1 MANIEQTTT
10 QVVKTATGAARRGL
24 TLVKTRAR
32 RKDTVGEAT
41 YRALELVS
49 GGLGTASKAL
59 RDLGEA
65 TRPPAR
71 GDHDRTAPSGELEA
85 PQSKTAGRRPGA
97 RPKTA

>member
-1 MANIEQTTT
+1 MANIEQTTS
-10 QVVKTATGAARRGL
+10 QVVNAAKRVARRGL
-24 TLVKTRAR
+24 TQVKTRAR
-32 RKDTVGEAT
+32 RKDTVGQAT

-49 GGLGTASKAL
+49 DGLGTASKAL

-71 GDHDRTAPSGELEA
+71 GDHNQSGELEA
-85 PQSKTAGRRPGA
+85 PQAKTSSRRPAA